1 MSMNPGS
8 FRPGELEGADVAV
21 TDAER
26 AQSYAAAREL
36 EQAIGSEQFHP
47 PAGFANR
54 VMAAVATE
62 PAPRPAGFLAPLQA
76 GLGLAGLVASVRAA
90 WSIALNGVGRP
101 VGARGL
107 ALAYVLAV
115 LLVGASLTGAA
126 VYGAAGA
133 MGLLAPDATP
143 RPSLVA
149 PRPTQAPDPSSEASE
164 PSGSEE
170 PSGSIE
176 PSGSP
181 EATESLEPSA
191 SDHGQTSPPPGAT
204 ASPRE
209 SDDHGGATGS
219 PGASDDHGGD
229 SGSPE
234 SSDDAGGSG
243 SGPGPGSP
251 TQSPRPSE
259 TPNPSD

>member
-1 MSMNPGS
+1 MSQNSGY
-8 FRPGELEGADVAV
+8 FRPGELDGADIAV

-26 AQSYAAAREL
+26 AESYATAREL
-36 EQAIGSEQFHP
+36 EQAIGAEPFHP
-47 PAGFANR
+47 PVGFANL
-54 VMAAVATE
+54 VMAAVASE

-76 GLGLAGLVASVRAA
+76 GHGLAGLVDSVRTA
-90 WSIALNGVGRP
+90 WSIALNGAGRP

-107 ALAYVLAV
+107 ALAYVLVV

-126 VYGAAGA
+126 AYGAAGA

-149 PRPTQAPDPSSEASE
+149 PRPTQAPDASSDASE
-164 PSGSEE
+164 PAGSEE

-176 PSGSP
+176 PSESP
-181 EATESLEPSA
+181 DATESADPSA
-191 SDHGQTSPPPGAT
+191 SDQGQTSLPPGAT
-204 ASPRE
+204 TSPRE
-209 SDDHGGATGS
+209 SDDHGGPTES

-229 SGSPE
+229 SGSPDA
-234 SSDDAGGSG
+234 SDDATGFGPGS
-243 SGPGPGSP
+243 GPGSP
-251 TQSPRPSE
+251 TQSPRPTE